1 MMRRRIILAVDDTV
15 TNLDILVGLLNDYD
29 VIEATGGVEAL
40 EIVAEE
46 EVDLILLDIMM
57 PGMDGYAVCRKL
69 KENEKTKDIP
79 IIFITSKTD
88 EDAIEKAYDTG
99 GVDYVTKPFK
109 PKELLARVKIQ
120 LAHQEMIEKL
130 ELMASHDPMTGIYN
144 RRKFFELA
152 NRKFSE
158 STENLYAA
166 MIDID
171 KFKKINDIYG
181 HPTGD
186 RVIKAVTAIIGEN
199 IDEGSVFGRLG
210 GEEFAVVCSHP
221 DQECV
226 VERLELIRKK
236 IEQLEL
242 RSESGE
248 LIRCTVS
255 EGVAKADKTIG
266 NLDELL
272 QLADEML
279 YKAKGSGRNKAVFR
293 MRQS

>member
-1 MMRRRIILAVDDTV
+1 MMVRTRTILAVDDTV
-15 TNLDILVGLLNDYD
+15 ANLDILVDLLNAYD
-29 VIEATGGVEAL
+29 VIEAAGGEEAL

-57 PGMDGYAVCRKL
+57 PGMDGYTVCRKL

-79 IIFITSKTD
+79 IIFITAKTD

-130 ELMASHDPMTGIYN
+130 EFMASHDPMTGIYN

-158 STENLYAA
+158 SSENLYAA
-166 MIDID
+166 MMDID
-171 KFKKINDIYG
+171 KFKKINDTYG

-186 RVIKAVTAIIGEN
+186 RVIKAVTRVIGEN
-199 IDEGSVFGRLG
+199 IDEDSVFGRLG
-210 GEEFAVVCSHP
+210 GEEFAVVCCHP

-226 VERLELIRKK
+226 VERLELIREK
-236 IEQLEL
+236 IEQLEV

-248 LIRCTVS
+248 LIRCTIS
-255 EGVAKADKTIG
+255 EGVALADKTIG

-272 QLADEML
+272 QRADEML

-293 MRQS
+293 IR

>member
-1 MMRRRIILAVDDTV
+1 MTVRTRTILAVDDTV
-15 TNLDILVGLLNDYD
+15 TNLDILVELLKDYD

-57 PGMDGYAVCRKL
+57 PGMDGYAVCHKL

-79 IIFITSKTD
+79 IIFITARSD

-120 LAHQEMIEKL
+120 LEHQEMIEKL
-130 ELMASHDPMTGIYN
+130 EFLASHDPMTGIYN

-152 NRKFSE
+152 NRKFA
-158 STENLYAA
+158 ENSKDLYAA
-166 MIDID
+166 MMDID
-171 KFKKINDIYG
+171 RFKKINDTYG

-186 RVIKAVTAIIGEN
+186 RVIKAVTRVVSEN

-210 GEEFAVVCSHP
+210 GEEFAVVCRHFSR
-221 DQECV
+221 DDV
-226 VERLELIRKK
+226 VERLELIREKV
-236 IEQLEL
+236 EQLEI
-242 RSESGE
+242 RSAGGE
-248 LIRCTVS
+248 LIRCTIS
-255 EGVAKADKTIG
+255 EGVAKADETTG

-272 QLADEML
+272 QRADEML
-279 YKAKGSGRNKAVFR
+279 YKAKGSGRNKAIFR
-293 MRQS
+293 I

>member
-1 MMRRRIILAVDDTV
+1 MMVRTRTILAVDDTV
-15 TNLDILVGLLNDYD
+15 ANLDILVDLLNAYD
-29 VIEATGGVEAL
+29 IIEATGGEVAL

-57 PGMDGYAVCRKL
+57 PGMDGYTVCRKL

-79 IIFITSKTD
+79 IIFITAKTD

-109 PKELLARVKIQ
+109 PKELLARVRIQ

-130 ELMASHDPMTGIYN
+130 EFMASHDPMTGIYN

-158 STENLYAA
+158 SSENLYAA
-166 MIDID
+166 MMDID
-171 KFKKINDIYG
+171 KFKKINDTYG

-186 RVIKAVTAIIGEN
+186 RVIKAVTSVIGEN
-199 IDEGSVFGRLG
+199 IDEDSVFGRLG
-210 GEEFAVVCSHP
+210 GEEFAVVCRHP

-226 VERLELIRKK
+226 VERLELIREK
-236 IEQLEL
+236 IEQLEV

-248 LIRCTVS
+248 LIRCTIS
-255 EGVAKADKTIG
+255 EGVAIADKTIG

-272 QLADEML
+272 QRADEML

-293 MRQS
+293 IR

>member
-1 MMRRRIILAVDDTV
+1 MMVRRRTILAVDDTV
-15 TNLDILVGLLNDYD
+15 ANLDILIDLLKDYD

-46 EVDLILLDIMM
+46 KIDLILLDIMM

-69 KENEKTKDIP
+69 KEIEKSKDIP
-79 IIFITSKTD
+79 IIFITAKSD

-120 LAHQEMIEKL
+120 LEHQEMIEKL
-130 ELMASHDPMTGIYN
+130 EFMASHDPMTGIYN

-152 NRKFSE
+152 SRKFNE
-158 STENLYAA
+158 SSENLYAA
-166 MIDID
+166 MMDID
-171 KFKKINDIYG
+171 KFKKINDTYG
-181 HPTGD
+181 HPAGD
-186 RVIKAVTAIIGEN
+186 RVIKAVTGVIGEN
-199 IDEGSVFGRLG
+199 IDDGSIFGRLG
-210 GEEFAVVCSHP
+210 GEEFAVVCRHP

-226 VERLELIRKK
+226 AESLELIREKV
-236 IEQLEL
+236 EQLEL
-242 RSESGE
+242 KSESGE
-248 LIRCTVS
+248 LIRCTIS
-255 EGVAKADKTIG
+255 EGVAKVDETIN

-272 QLADEML
+272 QRADEML

-293 MRQS
+293 IR

>member
-1 MMRRRIILAVDDTV
+1 MTVRTRTILAVDDTV
-15 TNLDILVGLLNDYD
+15 TNLDILVELLKDYD

-57 PGMDGYAVCRKL
+57 PGMDGYAVCHKF
-69 KENEKTKDIP
+69 KENEKAKDIP
-79 IIFITSKTD
+79 IIFITARSD

-120 LAHQEMIEKL
+120 LEHQEMIEKL
-130 ELMASHDPMTGIYN
+130 EFLASHDPMTGIYN

-152 NRKFSE
+152 NRKFA
-158 STENLYAA
+158 ENSKDLYAA
-166 MIDID
+166 MMDID
-171 KFKKINDIYG
+171 RFKKINDTYG

-186 RVIKAVTAIIGEN
+186 RVIKAVTRVVSEN

-210 GEEFAVVCSHP
+210 GEEFAVVCRHFSR
-221 DQECV
+221 DDV
-226 VERLELIRKK
+226 VERLELIREKV
-236 IEQLEL
+236 EQLEI
-242 RSESGE
+242 RSAGGE
-248 LIRCTVS
+248 LIRCTIS
-255 EGVAKADKTIG
+255 EGVAKADETTS

-272 QLADEML
+272 QQADEML
-279 YKAKGSGRNKAVFR
+279 YKAKGSGRNKAIFR
-293 MRQS
+293 I